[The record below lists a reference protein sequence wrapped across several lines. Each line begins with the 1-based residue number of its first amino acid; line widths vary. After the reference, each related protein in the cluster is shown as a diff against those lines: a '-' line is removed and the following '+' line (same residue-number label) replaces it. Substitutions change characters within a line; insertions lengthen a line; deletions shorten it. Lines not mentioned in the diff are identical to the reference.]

1 MKKNI
6 GCGLLAFAAISI
18 AFALFQENAPAP
30 RTESEPDI
38 QETAKLAPAS
48 ASAPQAES
56 KPAVQEAAMP
66 APAPTKTAAR
76 SSGKSKTTTAKAQ
89 PAKQVVIARYC
100 HGNARCSNCIKIE
113 QYSREAIETGLRK
126 ELDSGRLRFEVV
138 NVEEPSNRHYI
149 QDYGLYTKS
158 LVLIAEAGG
167 KEVRHKVLN
176 NVWDHLSDKNAFMA
190 YVRTETGSFLK

>member
-6 GCGLLAFAAISI
+6 GYGLLAFVAISI
-18 AFALFQENAPAP
+18 AFAIFQERGPAP
-30 RTESEPDI
+30 RPAATPEVR
-38 QETAKLAPAS
+38 ETAKD
-48 ASAPQAES
+48 E
-56 KPAVQEAAMP
+56 P
-66 APAPTKTAAR
+66 APVPSATKGRAH
-76 SSGKSKTTTAKAQ
+76 
-89 PAKQVVIARYC
+89 PAKQAKAAVKRLVIARYC

-126 ELDSGRLRFEVV
+126 DLDSGRLRFEVV
-138 NVEEPSNRHYI
+138 NVEEPANRHYV

-176 NVWDHLSDKNAFMA
+176 DVWNRLDDKNAFIA
-190 YVRTETGSFLK
+190 YVKSETASYLKQP